1 MGRRRATVPAV
12 AARLGGKGGTMLR
25 FAYSTINWGATCDLS
40 AALGE
45 IRAAGWG
52 AVELYGHTVAHMG
65 PPDALTA
72 TLDGLAV
79 ATLFGSVA
87 FPLTDEQRATHRDK
101 IDYAATLGAT
111 AYGIVGGQRLRYR
124 PPTGAEYAEL
134 SAFLEGLAVYGAAR
148 GVAVSYH
155 PHTGC
160 TVETAEEIDLLLR
173 DTAAL
178 RLCLD
183 ASHIVLVDEEPLATL
198 DRFRD
203 RIGYIHLKDW
213 ARGKFVELGRGTI
226 GIDFPGLF
234 RALEGRGYTG
244 WVVIENSRSD
254 VSPLESA
261 RVNAAYLTGL
271 GYAIR

>member
-1 MGRRRATVPAV
+1 
-12 AARLGGKGGTMLR
+12 MLR
-25 FAYSTINWGATCDLS
+25 FAYSTINWGATCDVP
-40 AALGE
+40 AALAE
-45 IRAAGWG
+45 IRATGWG
-52 AVELYGHTVAHMG
+52 AVELYGHTLEHLG
-65 PPDALTA
+65 PATALGPA
-72 TLDGLAV
+72 LDGLAV

-87 FPLTDEQRATHRDK
+87 FPLTPEQREMHRAK
-101 IDYAATLGAT
+101 IAYAAEVGAT

-124 PPTGAEYAEL
+124 PPSDAEYAEL
-134 SAFLEGLAVYGAAR
+134 SAFLEDLAVEGAAR

-160 TVETAEEIDLLLR
+160 TVETAGEIDLLLR
-173 DTAAL
+173 GTTAL

-183 ASHIVLVDEEPLATL
+183 ASHIALVDEDPLETL

-234 RALEGRGYTG
+234 RALEERGYAG

-254 VSPLESA
+254 ISPSESA
-261 RVNAAYLTGL
+261 RVNAAYLTEL